1 MSSNGTLRPT
11 VLVVDDDANITALLR
26 RAFALE
32 GYDVT
37 TAATGPDATRELLG
51 KAPDIIVLDVMLPG
65 YDGVEVLR
73 RLRAAEGNGARVPV
87 LLLTARD
94 EVADRVRGLDA
105 GADDYLVKPFAI
117 EELSARL
124 RALRRRREIDPD
136 RSLRFADLVVDTA
149 SREVRRAGREVQL
162 TTKEYELLTFL
173 LRNARVVLTRE
184 RLLEAVWGIDF
195 DADTHVLEVYV
206 GYLRGKLEKV
216 GPGAA
221 DRPPLPRLIH
231 TVRGVGYV
239 LRDPLP
245 SPDPPTVANGAATGE
260 G

>member
-1 MSSNGTLRPT
+1 MGAETTPRPT

-37 TAATGPDATRELLG
+37 TAASGPDATRELLG
-51 KAPDIIVLDVMLPG
+51 RSPDIVVLDVMLPG

-73 RLRAAEGNGARVPV
+73 RLRAAEGDGARVPV

-94 EVADRVRGLDA
+94 DVADRVRGLDA

-124 RALRRRREIDPD
+124 RALRRRRDVDPD
-136 RSLRFADLVVDTA
+136 RGIIHFADLVVDTA
-149 SREVRRAGREVQL
+149 SREVRRAGSLVQL

-173 LRNARVVLTRE
+173 MRNARVVLSRE
-184 RLLEAVWGIDF
+184 RLLEAVWGISF
-195 DADTHVLEVYV
+195 DADTHVLEVYI
-206 GYLRGKLEKV
+206 GYLRGKLEKAGPAGDV
-216 GPGAA
+216 GASGVQTKRGDQAL
-221 DRPPLPRLIH
+221 LPRLIH

-239 LRDPLP
+239 LRE
-245 SPDPPTVANGAATGE
+245 S
-260 G
+260 

>member
-1 MSSNGTLRPT
+1 MESDAPRPS

-37 TAATGPDATRELLG
+37 TAASGPDATRALLG
-51 KAPDIIVLDVMLPG
+51 RAPDLVVLDVMLPG
-65 YDGVEVLR
+65 YDGVEVVR
-73 RLRAAEGNGARVPV
+73 RLRAAEGDGARVPV

-94 EVADRVRGLDA
+94 DVADRVRGLDA

-124 RALRRRREIDPD
+124 RALRRRRDVDPD
-136 RSLRFADLVVDTA
+136 RGVIRFADLVVDTA
-149 SREVRRAGREVQL
+149 SREVRRSGRLLQL
-162 TTKEYELLTFL
+162 TTKEYELLTYL
-173 LRNARVVLTRE
+173 MRNARMVLSRE
-184 RLLEAVWGIDF
+184 RLLEAVWGITF

-206 GYLRGKLEKV
+206 GYLRGKLEKSGV
-216 GPGAA
+216 GTSAA
-221 DRPPLPRLIH
+221 QGDPLPRLLH

-239 LRDPLP
+239 LREP
-245 SPDPPTVANGAATGE
+245 
-260 G
+260 

>member
-1 MSSNGTLRPT
+1 M
-11 VLVVDDDANITALLR
+11 
-26 RAFALE
+26 
-32 GYDVT
+32 
-37 TAATGPDATRELLG
+37 LG
-51 KAPDIIVLDVMLPG
+51 QAPDIIVLDVMLPG

-73 RLRAAEGNGARVPV
+73 RLRAAEGDGARVPV

-124 RALRRRREIDPD
+124 RALRRRRDVDPD

-149 SREVRRAGREVQL
+149 SREVCRAGREVQL

-195 DADTHVLEVYV
+195 DADTHVLEVYI

-216 GPGAA
+216 GPGSA

-245 SPDPPTVANGAATGE
+245 SSSAYAPAPSGDRE
-260 G
+260 GG

>member
-1 MSSNGTLRPT
+1 MGAETTPRPS

-37 TAATGPDATRELLG
+37 TAASGPDATRELLG
-51 KAPDIIVLDVMLPG
+51 RSPDIVVLDVMLPG

-73 RLRAAEGNGARVPV
+73 RLRAAEGDGARVPV

-94 EVADRVRGLDA
+94 DVADRVRGLDA

-124 RALRRRREIDPD
+124 RALRRRRDVDPD
-136 RSLRFADLVVDTA
+136 RGVIRFADLVVDTA
-149 SREVRRAGREVQL
+149 SREVRRAGSLVQL

-173 LRNARVVLTRE
+173 LRNARVVLSRE
-184 RLLEAVWGIDF
+184 RLLEAVWGIAF
-195 DADTHVLEVYV
+195 DADTHVLEVYI
-206 GYLRGKLEKV
+206 GYLRGKLEKA
-216 GPGAA
+216 GPARG
-221 DRPPLPRLIH
+221 DQPPLPRLIH

-239 LRDPLP
+239 LRE
-245 SPDPPTVANGAATGE
+245 A
-260 G
+260 